1 MVQCNAALLLTLL
14 VSQADG
20 FSPRAEVPRRQLKL
34 AAKKAV
40 TKKPAAIG
48 GFGSKLNS
56 AAAASLATPKQLL
69 ARSEKSFMEHER

>member
-1 MVQCNAALLLTLL
+1 MVQRYAALVLALL

-20 FSPRAEVPRRQLKL
+20 FSPRAAVPRRQLQL

-40 TKKPAAIG
+40 AKKPAAVG

-56 AAAASLATPKQLL
+56 AATPKQLL